1 MTNNSF
7 FDEFRETSLVKA
19 EIVAKYFWA
28 WAKVIMPQAKKRG
41 TNIAYIDLFS
51 GPGRYQDGSKS
62 TPLLILER
70 AIADVDMREKLIT
83 IFNDKNSDNT
93 DSLQQAINSL
103 PSIKTLKHKPQV
115 LNTEIG
121 REVVQVFP
129 NIPTL
134 FFIDPWGYKG
144 LSLQL
149 ISSTIA
155 GWGCDCIFFFN
166 YNRINSGLNN
176 SRVETHINELFGK
189 EQANL
194 LREQILNLQPDERE
208 SKIVQAIGD
217 ALKRVGGSYF
227 QHFCFKKED
236 INRTSHYLIFVS
248 KNNRGHSIM
257 KDIMAKKSSLLLQ
270 GVPSFQHDQKPVQ
283 LSLFD
288 SQPINQLEDM
298 LLDEFAGQT
307 MTMLQVYEQH
317 HVGKPYIERNY
328 KDALLLL
335 EEKGKIVVD
344 PPGSKRQKRK
354 GKLTF
359 ADRVKVTFPPK

>member
-7 FDEFRETSLVKA
+7 FDDSKETSLVKA
-19 EIVAKYFWA
+19 EIVAKYFGA
-28 WAKVIMPQAKKRG
+28 WAKIIIPQAKKRQ

-51 GPGRYQDGSKS
+51 GPGFYQDGSKS

-70 AIADVDMREKLIT
+70 AIADPNMQQKLIT
-83 IFNDKNSDNT
+83 IFNDKNSNNT
-93 DSLQQAINSL
+93 DSLQQAISSL
-103 PSIKTLKHKPQV
+103 PNIKILKHQPQF

-121 REVVQVFP
+121 EEIVQVFP

-149 ISSTIA
+149 ISSAIA

-176 SRVETHINELFGK
+176 PRVKTHMNDLFGK
-189 EQANL
+189 AQADI
-194 LREQILNLQPDERE
+194 LREQLVNLQPEERE

-217 ALKRVGGSYF
+217 ALKKVGGLHF
-227 QHFCFKKED
+227 QEFCFKKED
-236 INRTSHYLIFVS
+236 MNRTSHYLIFVS

-257 KDIMAKKSSLLLQ
+257 KDIMAKQSSILLQ
-270 GVPSFQHDQKPVQ
+270 GVPSFQYDQKPVQ

-288 SQPINQLEDM
+288 SQPLNELEDM
-298 LLDEFAGQT
+298 LLDEFADQT
-307 MTMLQVYEQH
+307 MTMLQVYERH
-317 HVGKPYIERNY
+317 NVGKRYIEKNY
-328 KDALLLL
+328 KEALLQL
-335 EEKGKIVVD
+335 EQKGKITVD
-344 PPGSKRQKRK
+344 PPASQRPKRK
-354 GKLTF
+354 DKPTF
-359 ADRVKVTFPPK
+359 ADHVKVTFPPK